1 MRKRTEIWEDK
12 AKITSRMDIAE
23 FLELLGK
30 AFKVAEMNMLR
41 DLIEKVDSM
50 ENITQRW
57 KL

>member
-1 MRKRTEIWEDK
+1 
-12 AKITSRMDIAE
+12 MDIAE

-50 ENITQRW
+50 ENITQR
-57 KL
+57 